1 MPQGAFEREWARA
14 LARQMAE
21 QLPQAIHQVPNLRLT
36 AQQVEELRRA
46 FENTLLTNM
55 GCDQPRR

>member
-1 MPQGAFEREWARA
+1 
-14 LARQMAE
+14 MAE
-21 QLPQAIHQVPNLRLT
+21 QLPQAIHQVPDLRLT